1 MKTKRCT
8 RQRQLVLAAVRSRMD
23 HPTAEQIFEDVRS
36 LDDRISRGTVYR
48 NLGLLSEN
56 GEINRIRVTGADRFD
71 HMVRHHHHLLC
82 VRCGRVLDSPIEYE
96 TENDHIVAGKTGFRV
111 DRHQTV
117 YEGVCPECL
126 GGDTSAEADGQV

>member
-48 NLGLLSEN
+48 NLGLLSDE
-56 GEINRIRVTGADRFD
+56 GEINRIRVPGADRFD
-71 HMVRHHHHLLC
+71 LTVRQHYHLLC
-82 VRCGRVLDSPIEYE
+82 VRCGSILDSPIEYE
-96 TENDHIVAGKTGFRV
+96 TENDRIVAGKTGFRV

-117 YEGVCPECL
+117 YEGVCPICL
-126 GGDTSAEADGQV
+126 GKESFLGADDPV